1 MFGFEMN
8 NFILLVALA
17 GTLQAA
23 PKIEVVGQNAVD
35 LKTYP
40 ANETKTATFTIKNS
54 GDEPLVI
61 KALRKNCGCFR
72 LSCDKKSLKPD
83 ESVEVK
89 VDVLAYG
96 IYKSYGKNVFV
107 YTNDPK
113 QRVTKLLVSGN
124 AEPLAEVMPK
134 DKLFV
139 GTVGKDRELTREFVI
154 KPFGKKKFQ
163 LKDPVVES
171 SHPLKATLTEDDGVY
186 RLKVA
191 YEANRKLGR
200 FKSTVKLPVLEP
212 QGWKPFEV
220 TLYGRVK

>member
-1 MFGFEMN
+1 MK

-17 GTLQAA
+17 GTLQAT
-23 PKIEVVGQNAVD
+23 PMIEVVGKASVD

-54 GDEPLVI
+54 GDEVLEI
-61 KALRKNCGCFR
+61 KALRKSCGCFR
-72 LSCDKKSLKPD
+72 IACDKKKLKPD
-83 ESVEVK
+83 ESAEVK

-96 IYKSYGKNVFV
+96 IYKSFGKNVFV

-124 AEPLAEVMPK
+124 AEPLAEVIPK

-139 GTVGKDRELTREFVI
+139 GTVGTDSKLIREFVI
-154 KPFGKKKFQ
+154 KPFGKKKLQ

-171 SHPLKATLTEDDGVY
+171 SHGVKATLTEDD
-186 RLKVA
+186 
-191 YEANRKLGR
+191 
-200 FKSTVKLPVLEP
+200 
-212 QGWKPFEV
+212 
-220 TLYGRVK
+220 